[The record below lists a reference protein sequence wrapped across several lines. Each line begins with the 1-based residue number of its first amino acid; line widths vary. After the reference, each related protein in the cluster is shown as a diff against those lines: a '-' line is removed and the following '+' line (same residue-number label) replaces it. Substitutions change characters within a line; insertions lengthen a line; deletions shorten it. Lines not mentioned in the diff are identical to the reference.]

1 MIRTLLLAT
10 LLLGVVACR
19 DTAPDLMSKARM
31 AAYEKRPQDALG
43 LYRSALDLI
52 EKTPTPES
60 EVLKA
65 RALRGAADVYHYELQ
80 DLRQAVAVY
89 RELLAQCPEAPET
102 LEARVILADIL
113 QMRFNDIRGAITEL
127 TAALQR
133 NPPQS
138 AELHYRVAKLYFQLQ
153 DYPQCELEAQRVAT
167 RYETSGYVDD
177 ALLLRAQA
185 LAMIEPRRPEAV
197 RVLEDIVHRFPDSGL
212 APHALFELG
221 KLRDEAG
228 EDEAAI
234 AYWVE
239 ALASHPQPQ
248 VVQSQIARVRER
260 ILKTTPRGLGNRMV
274 ALDRN
279 QPPAAPD
286 VRVNHSSSDDA
297 MGVRANLRLKD
308 SDGERVD
315 DSAPVAPA
323 SASVPPVTRVAG
335 GAAAPTAVAPSP
347 VAATAVAPLPVAAGG
362 RVAAPR
368 PAPAEALAAPAGKAV
383 PAVGAAEKPAVI
395 APAKVV
401 PAAAKPAV
409 IAPAK
414 AAPAAEQPAAVAP
427 VKVAPAAEQ
436 PAAIVPVKA
445 APVTEAASKPAPVA
459 EPKPAETP

>member
-52 EKTPTPES
+52 EKSPTPES

-234 AYWVE
+234 VYWVE

-248 VVQSQIARVRER
+248 VVQSQITRVRER

-279 QPPAAPD
+279 PPPAAPP

-323 SASVPPVTRVAG
+323 SASAPPVTRVAG
-335 GAAAPTAVAPSP
+335 GGSTAVAPA
-347 VAATAVAPLPVAAGG
+347 VVAPAAVTPAVVTPAVVTPAAVTPAAVTPVV
-362 RVAAPR
+362 RS
-368 PAPAEALAAPAGKAV
+368 PAPKPSPADSAALAAPPLALVKPV
-383 PAVGAAEKPAVI
+383 PSVVAAEKPAPVAPVKP
-395 APAKVV
+395 APAAVAAEKPA
-401 PAAAKPAV
+401 PAAPV
-409 IAPAK
+409 K
-414 AAPAAEQPAAVAP
+414 AAPAADAA
-427 VKVAPAAEQ
+427 Q
-436 PAAIVPVKA
+436 
-445 APVTEAASKPAPVA
+445 KPTAVA
-459 EPKPAETP
+459 EPKAAETP